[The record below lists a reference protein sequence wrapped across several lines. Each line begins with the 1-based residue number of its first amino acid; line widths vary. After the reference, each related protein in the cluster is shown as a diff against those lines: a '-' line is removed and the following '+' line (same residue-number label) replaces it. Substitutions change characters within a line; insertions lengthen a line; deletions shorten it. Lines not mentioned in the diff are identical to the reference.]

1 MTRMARTLSSSG
13 RFGAALFVLTLSHA
27 VLGKP
32 PKAEPAPKPAPVSV
46 SVRDSLSG
54 AAQQDYDLGR
64 ILVENG
70 DYAGALVKF
79 QHAFELSSDP
89 RLLWDIGVCEKNL
102 RHYAKLLGLMNRYL
116 DEGGSRLSESQREDA
131 TAVEQT
137 VRALVSSIR
146 LSANVEGAAVFVDN
160 ERVGTTPL
168 SKPVLVDLG
177 ERRIRLKKAGYQEQ
191 EQVLNAPG
199 ASEVVVSI
207 ALEKEAAKAHL
218 AIAVQPSSAS
228 IVLDGA
234 HVGTSRWQGLV
245 TPGRHS
251 VVVSAPGMVERTA
264 EVDLAP
270 EQTRSVELS
279 LVPVSHGSALLWWI
293 GGSVV
298 AAAGLSVGGYF
309 LFRSPEPTTAAPTRG
324 TIGSG
329 YIQLPTR

>member
-1 MTRMARTLSSSG
+1 MTGMARTRLRIPG
-13 RFGAALFVLTLSHA
+13 RFGAVLFTLSLSQA
-27 VLGKP
+27 VLAKP
-32 PKAEPAPKPAPVSV
+32 PKPEPAPKSAPA
-46 SVRDSLSG
+46 SVRDTLSG

-116 DEGGSRLSESQREDA
+116 EEGGSRLSESQREDA

-137 VRALVSSIR
+137 VRSLVSSIR
-146 LSANVEGAAVFVDN
+146 LSTNVEGAAVFVDN
-160 ERVGTTPL
+160 EQVGVTPL
-168 SKPVLVDLG
+168 KKPVLVDLG
-177 ERRIRLKKAGYQEQ
+177 ERHIRLKKAGYLEQ
-191 EQVLNAPG
+191 EQVVSAPG

-207 ALEKEAAKAHL
+207 ALEKELAHAHL
-218 AIAVQPSSAS
+218 TIAVQPSSAT

-245 TPGRHS
+245 TPGRHR
-251 VVVSAPGMVERTA
+251 VVVSAPDMLERSA

-270 EQTRSVELS
+270 DQTRSIELS
-279 LVPVSHGSALLWWI
+279 LAPVSHGSALLWWI

-309 LFRSPEPTTAAPTRG
+309 LFHSPEPTTAAPTHG
-324 TIGSG
+324 TIGAG
-329 YIQLPTR
+329 YLQLPSR